1 MYKYDLLLLSLVKKK
16 NTFYDYSS
24 LTSHSSLFLWQVFFS
39 HSSKNIKKPRSK
51 DLPPYTFS
59 SILSHV
65 MIPSLTSYFPFF
77 FCKNMEVTGATFG
90 AVDCFFFLSF
100 NLFRSSFVLWTFK
113 NFRIFKVRELTLF
126 YFLFLHASQRMS
138 YLYTIFESP

>member
-1 MYKYDLLLLSLVKKK
+1 MRFLLFKTKNHIFKIRKNLRKMFNFLFLFLNSIFCINMTFYYYPLLKKKYFLRLFFTNQPQLSL
-16 NTFYDYSS
+16 S
-24 LTSHSSLFLWQVFFS
+24 LTSFFS

-100 NLFRSSFVLWTFK
+100 NLFRSSFVL
-113 NFRIFKVRELTLF
+113 
-126 YFLFLHASQRMS
+126 
-138 YLYTIFESP
+138 